1 MLKKLTIAAV
11 SVAFLA
17 GCTTTDPY
25 SGQTVNN
32 NTGTGALAGG
42 ALGALA
48 GLAVGGDAK
57 GAAIGGAIGAI
68 AGGGIGAYMD
78 QQERE
83 FRNALAGT
91 GVSVVRNGD
100 RLTLIMPSNVTFPT
114 DQYSI
119 LPNFYSTLNA
129 VSTVLRK
136 YDRTAINVNGY
147 TDSTGSES
155 YNMQLSQRR
164 ANSVGNYLVQSG
176 VSPNRISAVGFGE
189 SNPVASN
196 ATPQGRAQNRR
207 VEVQISAVKM

>member
-1 MLKKLTIAAV
+1 MLKNLTIAAV
-11 SVAFLA
+11 GLAFLA

-25 SGQTVNN
+25 SGQPVAN
-32 NTGTGALAGG
+32 NTGTGVLAGG
-42 ALGALA
+42 ALGALT
-48 GLAVGGDAK
+48 GLAIGGDAK

-78 QQERE
+78 QQEAE
-83 FRNALAGT
+83 FRRALAGT

-100 RLTLIMPSNVTFPT
+100 MLTLVMPGNVTFPT

-129 VSTVLRK
+129 VATVLAK
-136 YDRTAINVNGY
+136 YNRTAVNVNGY
-147 TDSTGSES
+147 TDSTGSAE
-155 YNMQLSQRR
+155 YNQTLSQQR
-164 ANSVGNYLVQSG
+164 ANSVANYLIQSG
-176 VSPNRISAVGFGE
+176 VSGSRISAVGFGP

-196 ATPQGRAQNRR
+196 ATPEGRAQNRR

>member
-1 MLKKLTIAAV
+1 MLKKMTIAAV

-78 QQERE
+78 SQERE
-83 FRNALAGT
+83 FRQALAGT

-100 RLTLIMPSNVTFPT
+100 MLTLIMPGNVTFPT
-114 DQYSI
+114 DGYTI

-136 YDRTAINVNGY
+136 YDRTAVNVNGY
-147 TDSTGSES
+147 TDSTGSVE
-155 YNMQLSQRR
+155 YNQRLSQDR

-176 VSPNRISAVGFGE
+176 VSANRISAVGFGP
-189 SNPVASN
+189 SNPIASN
-196 ATPQGRAQNRR
+196 ATPEGRAQNRR
-207 VEVQISAVKM
+207 VEIQISAVKM